1 VDEEGFQKNLLKN
14 GKCWKTRRQKSGLAA
29 VGEWQKDHKQ
39 INYLIYKVMEAVLNN
54 VPAETGTK
62 PSNLSFRQ
70 VYSKGRTTA
79 FIKLDTQKWV
89 RINFNDVMYIE
100 ASEKM
105 SILYFFNGE
114 HMVCKNPLYKMQC
127 LLPFGFERIH
137 RAFIVNVQWVSF
149 VDLGK
154 KQVVLKNE
162 DVVALGLA
170 YKDSIARYFINPAKM
185 QDEE

>member
-1 VDEEGFQKNLLKN
+1 
-14 GKCWKTRRQKSGLAA
+14 
-29 VGEWQKDHKQ
+29 
-39 INYLIYKVMEAVLNN
+39 MEAVLNN